1 MTTSGTLEPASGV
14 ANARDSLEQLLA
26 FTPLEIDRFRWQPI
40 ADCPGVYYKELW
52 RLGDY
57 VQALIR
63 YDNGASSDGKPLLA
77 GHEHIW
83 VVSGAATIAGRRMI
97 AGSYMH
103 VPPGKRHTVE
113 GVGPDGCTLLQMHQ
127 PHAPAEAEELVE
139 AEARDADDVAS
150 VDVAWVTG

>member
-26 FTPLEIDRFRWQPI
+26 FTPLEIDRFRWQPV
-40 ADCPGVYYKELW
+40 AGCPGVYEKELW

-63 YDNGASSDGKPLLA
+63 YDNGASSDGEPLLA

-103 VPPGKRHTVE
+103 VPPGKRHPIE
-113 GVGPDGCTLLQMHQ
+113 DVGPEGCTLLQMHR
-127 PHAPAEAEELVE
+127 PHAPIEAEQLVQ
-139 AEARDADDVAS
+139 AEDERRR
-150 VDVAWVTG
+150 

>member
-1 MTTSGTLEPASGV
+1 MNTSGTLEAASGV
-14 ANARDSLEQLLA
+14 ANARDSLELLVA
-26 FTPLEIDRFRWQPI
+26 FTPLEIDRFSWQPV
-40 ADCPGVYYKELW
+40 AGCPGVFEKELW

-63 YDNGASSDGKPLLA
+63 YDSGASSAGKPLLA

-103 VPPGKRHTVE
+103 VPPGQRHPIE
-113 GVGPDGCTLLQMHQ
+113 EVGPEGCTLLQMHR
-127 PHAPAEAEELVE
+127 PHAPIEAEGIVEAEE
-139 AEARDADDVAS
+139 RR
-150 VDVAWVTG
+150 